1 MEKGAPVSLF
11 LGDLTVTQLSDKAK
25 GSWRLWRLAEDLS
38 YDLGGGTVI
47 VAPSGFITDGPSIPQ
62 IFWNILPVWGS
73 WSRAGVIHDFVCC
86 LLATG
91 RPHESCPTRYDCD
104 RMFADAIWNL
114 RVSFTPWLILYLGVC
129 CGRWFNVRCTMVDYN
144 VKLSGILD
152 QRMAESTAK
161 QIKAAIA
168 SPIGGDTALPLIEQ
182 DHPHTFAAL
191 NVDPNKVVASPVAR
205 AKAQAAAQMRAA

>member
-1 MEKGAPVSLF
+1 MSAF
-11 LGDLTVTQLSDKAK
+11 LGDLTVTQLSDRAG
-25 GSWRLWRLAEDLS
+25 GSWRLWRLAEDLR

-47 VAPSGFITDGPSIPQ
+47 VVPTGFITDGPSIPQ

-86 LLATG
+86 LLAMG
-91 RPHESCPTRYDCD
+91 RPHEACPTRYDCD

-129 CGRWFNVRCTMVDYN
+129 FGRWFNVRCTMVDYN
-144 VKLSGILD
+144 VKLSAILE
-152 QRMAESTAK
+152 QRVKESTPDAVK
-161 QIKAAIA
+161 IAVA
-168 SPIGGDTALPLIEQ
+168 SPVGGMSPLPLIE

-191 NVDPNKVVASPVAR
+191 EANPGAIVVDAVGT
-205 AKAQAAAQMRAA
+205 AKAQATGRS